1 MTRSKVNSKVQ
12 SCYITFEADFKNRRR
27 LIRILDYNTLHWS
40 YMVFLIYINFLLQKR
55 EETIYTIIKNIIFA
69 SSFEAE
75 KSRITEYCDNFNKD
89 NSRNMI
95 VHDCF
100 LHIRYFVL
108 ATLHFLID
116 LSPVCQLILIVIDK
130 AHKHIWTRLQDL
142 VYSRKYCHCYSWMDL
157 CLIPE
162 NTTCPL
168 HCHGN
173 RLEKTEFDYFLHPS
187 EVNLLKKIYYINECK
202 INRGFINIFGAPIL
216 FSKATKSKV
225 NTCKDIVFGKPL
237 STKSQSHRFHKI
249 DAPKN

>member
-12 SCYITFEADFKNRRR
+12 SCYINFEVDFENRRR

-55 EETIYTIIKNIIFA
+55 EEIIYTIIKNIIFA

-75 KSRITEYCDNFNKD
+75 KSHITEYCDNFNKD

-116 LSPVCQLILIVIDK
+116 LSPVCRLILIVIDK
-130 AHKHIWTRLQDL
+130 AHNHI
-142 VYSRKYCHCYSWMDL
+142 
-157 CLIPE
+157 
-162 NTTCPL
+162 
-168 HCHGN
+168 
-173 RLEKTEFDYFLHPS
+173 
-187 EVNLLKKIYYINECK
+187 
-202 INRGFINIFGAPIL
+202 
-216 FSKATKSKV
+216 
-225 NTCKDIVFGKPL
+225 
-237 STKSQSHRFHKI
+237 
-249 DAPKN
+249 

>member
-1 MTRSKVNSKVQ
+1 MTRSKVNSKVP

-27 LIRILDYNTLHWS
+27 FIRILDYNTLHWS

-130 AHKHIWTRLQDL
+130 AHKHI
-142 VYSRKYCHCYSWMDL
+142 
-157 CLIPE
+157 
-162 NTTCPL
+162 
-168 HCHGN
+168 
-173 RLEKTEFDYFLHPS
+173 
-187 EVNLLKKIYYINECK
+187 
-202 INRGFINIFGAPIL
+202 
-216 FSKATKSKV
+216 
-225 NTCKDIVFGKPL
+225 
-237 STKSQSHRFHKI
+237 
-249 DAPKN
+249 